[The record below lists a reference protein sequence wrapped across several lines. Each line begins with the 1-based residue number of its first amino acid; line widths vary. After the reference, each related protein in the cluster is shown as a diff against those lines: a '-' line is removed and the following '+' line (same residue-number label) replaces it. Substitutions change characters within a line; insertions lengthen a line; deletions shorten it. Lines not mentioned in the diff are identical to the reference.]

1 VPSCGSDTI
10 VCSASRT
17 SRWCSHAVA
26 VTRPPPSVAHT
37 LPDGAGPA
45 AAPYDPERRPGLG
58 LGIYPVPGW
67 HLHVRAR

>member
-10 VCSASRT
+10 VGSASRT

-37 LPDGAGPA
+37 YRTVQACRGPLRHGA
-45 AAPYDPERRPGLG
+45 AARGGGRTRRP
-58 LGIYPVPGW
+58 PRVP
-67 HLHVRAR
+67 A